1 MAPLSLKRPLPAY
14 LEYASDILANMNY
27 RLMRLD
33 ERGLWDTMRK
43 ECWVNGCVP
52 SNPHELAVILNLPF
66 EIVQSAFTCRV
77 SDFFR
82 KEGELLFS
90 DELDNYRADVLQR
103 REQMVK
109 GGSKGGQQTQKINRE
124 AKGTLQAPLEGGAK
138 GLNREEMQR
147 EEMRGKESPSDG
159 VSSEEITEWLKDYEK
174 A

>member
-43 ECWVNGCVP
+43 ECWVNGYVP
-52 SNPHELAVILNLPF
+52 SNSHDLAVLLNLPL
-66 EIVQSAFTCRV
+66 EDVQVAFTDRV
-77 SDFFR
+77 AKFFR
-82 KEGELLFS
+82 LQDGFLFS
-90 DELDNYRADVLQR
+90 DELDSYRAVSLQK
-103 REQMVK
+103 REQMAK
-109 GGSKGGQQTQKINRE
+109 GGAKGGQQTQKINRE
-124 AKGTLQAPLEGGAK
+124 AKATLEGRIK

-147 EEMRGKESPSDG
+147 EEMRGKESPSEG
-159 VSSEEITEWLKDYEK
+159 FSSEEITEWLQDYEK